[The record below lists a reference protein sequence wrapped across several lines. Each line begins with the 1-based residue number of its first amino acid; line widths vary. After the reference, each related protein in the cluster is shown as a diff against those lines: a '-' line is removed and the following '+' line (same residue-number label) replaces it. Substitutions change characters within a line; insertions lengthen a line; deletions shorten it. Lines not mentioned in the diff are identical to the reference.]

1 MESGMPSNLAYKRGG
16 LETEDLM
23 RDIIVDVKDLSV
35 VYRSSLGNVRAL
47 DNVNIGIGENK
58 LVAVVGESGC
68 GKSTLALSII
78 RLLPTPPAEVES
90 GKILLKGIDL
100 LELNENEM
108 RKYRGTEIAMIF
120 QEPLSSLNPV
130 YTVGDQVAEAIA
142 VRESRIQRPLD
153 RVYSYD
159 KPVIKA
165 SPWSRFS
172 SKLGIKRGYS
182 EYSDE
187 VIKTLNLVRIPDSEH
202 VMNRYPFE
210 LSGGMRQRIMIAMA
224 LSEKPSLLIADEPTS
239 AIDVTT
245 QAQVLKLMKNLMDEI
260 KTSILLITHDLAVA
274 SQVADELAVMYAGD
288 IVEFGD
294 IYEIFSEPLHFYT
307 KGLISC
313 IPSDFKDDQKLQ
325 SIPGTVYDLRSTP
338 TGCKFAP
345 RCPGAKSI
353 CHKKKQ
359 VLREVSP
366 SHFVACELI

>member
-1 MESGMPSNLAYKRGG
+1 MEK
-16 LETEDLM
+16 
-23 RDIIVDVKDLSV
+23 DIVVDVKDLSV

-47 DNVNIGIGENK
+47 DNVNIGVGENK

-90 GKILLKGIDL
+90 GRILLKGIDL
-100 LELNENEM
+100 LELEENEM

-130 YTVGDQVAEAIA
+130 YTVGEQVAEAIA

-159 KPVIKA
+159 KPVVKA
-165 SPWSRFS
+165 SPWRRF
-172 SKLGIKRGYS
+172 SKLGIKRGYN
-182 EYSDE
+182 EYAHE
-187 VIKTLNLVRIPDSEH
+187 VIETLKLVRIPDSEH
-202 VMNRYPFE
+202 VLNRYPFE

-224 LSEKPSLLIADEPTS
+224 LSERPSLLIADEPTS

-288 IVEFGD
+288 LVEFGD
-294 IYEIFSEPLHFYT
+294 IYEIFSEPIHFYT
-307 KGLISC
+307 KGLLSC
-313 IPSDFKDDQKLQ
+313 IPSNFKDDQKLQ
-325 SIPGTVYDLRSTP
+325 SIPGTVFDLRSIP

-345 RCPGAKSI
+345 RCPVAKSI
-353 CHKKKQ
+353 CHKKRPA
-359 VLREVSP
+359 LRKVSK
-366 SHFVACELI
+366 SHFVACELT